1 LAIISD
7 WGKTLFILFLLKWK
21 EDIMGIKRNNLNGIT
36 EKHKIAAQHKL
47 NSRRVKIIND
57 MPYFSEK
64 IVELFSGK
72 DAYPHYHFYAE
83 SYYILEGEMVLKYK
97 MVDDDSYQEMNLVKG
112 DLLTIEKNTIH
123 HLINTS
129 AVSCVFLSLCPQDVI
144 AESRHESPEETDSFI
159 CKTCGYVYNAAF
171 EKEYNGLEEEVAFG
185 NLSDDFRCPVC
196 NVPKSR
202 FESI

>member
-1 LAIISD
+1 
-7 WGKTLFILFLLKWK
+7 
-21 EDIMGIKRNNLNGIT
+21 MGIKRNNLNGIA
-36 EKHKIAAQHKL
+36 EKHKVATPHKL

-83 SYYILEGEMVLKYK
+83 SYYVLEGEMTLKYK
-97 MVDDDSYQEMNLVKG
+97 MVGDDSYQEMSLVKG
-112 DLLTIEKNTIH
+112 DLITIEKETIH

-129 AVSCVFLSLCPQDVI
+129 TISCVFLSLCPQDVVG
-144 AESRHESPEETDSFI
+144 ESRTESPEETNGYI

-171 EKEYNGLEEEVAFG
+171 EKEYNGLEEEVAFDD
-185 NLSDDFRCPVC
+185 LSNDFKCPVC

>member
-1 LAIISD
+1 MT
-7 WGKTLFILFLLKWK
+7 GK
-21 EDIMGIKRNNLNGIT
+21 ENIMGIKRNNLNGIA
-36 EKHKIAAQHKL
+36 EKHKVAAQHKL

-83 SYYILEGEMVLKYK
+83 SYYILEGEMTLKYK

-112 DLLTIEKNTIH
+112 DLLTIEKNTVH
-123 HLINTS
+123 HLINTT
-129 AVSCVFLSLCPQDVI
+129 AASCVFLSLCPQDVI
-144 AESRHESPEETDSFI
+144 AESRHESPGETNSFI

-171 EKEYNGLEEEVAFG
+171 EKEYNGLEDEVAFD
-185 NLSDDFRCPVC
+185 NLSNDFRCPVC